1 MRKLILLFALLIGL
15 SSTSLHASIY
25 GTLEGRVVDTDGK
38 GVVGAS
44 VLVEGTTRGTNVKTT
59 NGSFTVTNI
68 TAGSYTV
75 RVRAVGK
82 TDHRVNVRINVDGV
96 TRINVTLQD
105 DAVALPDIVVT
116 AEYVPSGT
124 DPEKSG
130 SVTTLTNE
138 QLINT
143 TANSLAGVIGM
154 SAGVETSAGGFEIR
168 GSRPSET
175 QIRLDGMNMGNQ
187 FQGGFGASGAHYYP
201 MVSAYA
207 TEEVQIITGSFS
219 AQYGDA
225 QGGIVNSVMKT
236 GRTDR

>member
-1 MRKLILLFALLIGL
+1 MRKLILLFALFIGF
-15 SSTSLHASIY
+15 SATSTYASIY
-25 GTLEGRVVDTDGK
+25 GILEGRVVDTDGK

-44 VLVEGTTRGTNVKTT
+44 VLVEGTTRGTNVRAT
-59 NGSFTVTNI
+59 NGSFTVSNI

-82 TDHRVNVRINVDGV
+82 ADYRVNVRINVDAV
-96 TRINVTLQD
+96 TKISVTLQD
-105 DAVALPDIVVT
+105 DAVLLQDVVVIAEHVPKAVDPDK
-116 AEYVPSGT
+116 SGT
-124 DPEKSG
+124 
-130 SVTTLTNE
+130 VNTLTSD
-138 QLINT
+138 QLINS
-143 TANSLAGVIGM
+143 TANSIAGVIGQT
-154 SAGVETSAGGFEIR
+154 AGIETKSGGFEIR

-187 FQGGFGASGAHYYP
+187 FQGGFGASGANYYP